1 MPISHNKSSKV
12 KTIISKIL
20 PGFITNEKHQEQIG
34 DIKEAFLIEKI
45 DLIKE
50 KEEAKILSK
59 KLEFE
64 RYVNNLL
71 VYVNKEG
78 KIIIALGNKIINED
92 QRDISL
98 ECIDIFTK
106 EEFIPNGKLI
116 LFTEKKL
123 DALLKL
129 TQEERVLL
137 FFWYEHKGDIEIEA
151 NQEIS
156 KEEIMKKIEEIKT

>member
-50 KEEAKILSK
+50 KEEAKILAK
-59 KLEFE
+59 KLELE

-78 KIIIALGNKIINED
+78 KIIIALGSKIINED

-98 ECIDIFTK
+98 ECIDIFT
-106 EEFIPNGKLI
+106 EEAFIPNGKLI